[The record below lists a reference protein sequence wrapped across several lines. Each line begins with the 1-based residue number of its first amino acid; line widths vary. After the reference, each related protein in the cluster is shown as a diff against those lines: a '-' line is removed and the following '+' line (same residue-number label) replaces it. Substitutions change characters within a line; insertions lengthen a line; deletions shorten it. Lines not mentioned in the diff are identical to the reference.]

1 MVNFLEKTSYIC
13 SDAEFCSVMYN
24 FTNMNKTG
32 KLFVISG
39 SSGVGKGTLLKEL
52 LLQHPDLKLSISATT
67 RNPRPGEIDGVNYF
81 FTKKQ
86 DFEKAVQNGEFLEW
100 TEFNGNYYGT
110 KEAYVRKT
118 LSKGENLILEIETK
132 GALQIKEKLPDSI
145 LIFILPPSLEE
156 LEHRLRGRNTEDE
169 LSIQNRLKE
178 VKREIECSKQYNYR
192 VVNDDLSKALKEL
205 EEIIN
210 RNLGV

>member
-1 MVNFLEKTSYIC
+1 
-13 SDAEFCSVMYN
+13 MYN
-24 FTNMNKTG
+24 FTNMNTQVG

-52 LLQHPDLKLSISATT
+52 LLQHPDLNLSTSATT
-67 RNPRPGEIDGVNYF
+67 RHPRPGEIDGVNYF
-81 FTKKQ
+81 FVKKE
-86 DFEKAVQNGEFLEW
+86 DFLNSVKNEEFLEW

-110 KEAYVRKT
+110 KEAYVKKT

-132 GALQIKEKLPDSI
+132 GALQIKSKLPDAI

-169 LSIQNRLKE
+169 ESIQNRLNE
-178 VKREIECSKQYNYR
+178 AKREIECSKNYDYR
-192 VVNDDLSKALKEL
+192 VVNDDLKKALKEL

-210 RNLGV
+210 KNLNK